1 MVPPLLRLSLVFVV
15 LGVTGL
21 RVLPAADIDFSHEI
35 VPILRKHCGE
45 CHTGSASQ
53 GDFSLNTRKQLLDGG
68 AEGPAVVL
76 DDVDAS
82 TLLQRI
88 SSTDPD
94 QQMPPEGPR
103 LAPDEISTLRRWILA
118 DLPWEAGFSFAP
130 TSYDPPLLL
139 RRPELPAAVDGREHP
154 IDRIIDNY
162 FVAAGR
168 SLPQPLDDGHFVR
181 RVSLDL
187 TGLLPEP
194 ETLQAFLSNRST
206 SKRSEYISELI
217 ANETAYAEHWLS
229 FWNDLLRN
237 DYDGTGFITGGRKQ
251 ISAWLYKSLIT
262 NKPYDQF
269 ARELLA
275 PTEEST
281 GFADG
286 IRWRGTVS
294 AGQTVEI
301 QFAQSVG
308 QSFLGINLKCASCHD
323 SFVDRW
329 KLEDAYGLAAIYA
342 ESPQE
347 IHRCDKP
354 LGKIA
359 EAKWMFPE
367 LGQIDPQA
375 ARPERLRQLASLMTH
390 PDNGRFARTIV
401 NRLWHRLMGRGI
413 VHPLDA
419 METAPWNEDLLDYL
433 ASDFVDHGYDLKHT
447 LNLIATSQAY
457 QSQSQIISEEHAEAD
472 FQYLGPHAKRLTAEQ
487 FVDALWQITGEA
499 PTNIDA
505 PVSRGPVLDST
516 QQLPLVGNWVWSS
529 SDGSAAVPLAGESL
543 TIAKTVSLAALP
555 TRATAMIT
563 CDNSYALYV
572 NQRRVSQ
579 GENWE
584 QPQVVDLLPYLRAGD
599 NRFLIVARNGGD
611 APNPAGLF
619 FAARW
624 QMPDGSQ
631 QSLGSDREWEWTS
644 ALPQAIDNGNAVTF
658 TVIPSDW
665 QPVALVANPNVWM
678 PRVGPAIQKAWQE
691 ASGLPLPMVRASLRK
706 SDFLQ
711 RTLGRPNRDQIVSVR
726 PDLLSTLE
734 AIDLNNAQ
742 MLADLLQSGAE
753 RITAAQQG
761 DPKRIIDWLYAYA
774 LSRRPTESERS
785 LAMESMGNRAEV
797 LEVEDLM
804 WAILMQ
810 PEFMIVR

>member
-1 MVPPLLRLSLVFVV
+1 MVPPLLRLLLVFVF
-15 LGVTGL
+15 LGMVG
-21 RVLPAADIDFSHEI
+21 PQMISAADIDFSHEI

-53 GDFSLNTRKQLLDGG
+53 GDFSLNTRQQLLDGG
-68 AEGPAVVL
+68 AAGPAAVL
-76 DDVDAS
+76 GDVDSSA
-82 TLLQRI
+82 LLQRI
-88 SSTDPD
+88 LSTDPD

-103 LAPDEISTLRRWILA
+103 LTLQEIDTLRRWIAA
-118 DLPWEAGFSFAP
+118 DLPWEPGFSFAP

-139 RRPELPAAVDGREHP
+139 RRPELPAAVDRREHP
-154 IDRIIDNY
+154 VDRIIDNY
-162 FVAAGR
+162 LVAAGQTR
-168 SLPQPLDDGHFVR
+168 PQPLDDGHFIR

-194 ETLQAFLSNRST
+194 EALQNFLNDPSP
-206 SKRSEYISELI
+206 SKRADFIAELL
-217 ANETAYAEHWLS
+217 ANETDYAEHWLS

-251 ISAWLYKSLIT
+251 ISTWLYNSLIT

-275 PTEEST
+275 PTAEST

-323 SFVDRW
+323 SFIDRW

-354 LGKIA
+354 LGKTA
-359 EAKWMFPE
+359 QAKWMFPE

-375 ARPERLRQLASLMTH
+375 ARPERLQQLANLMTH
-390 PDNGRFARTIV
+390 PDNGRFARTLV
-401 NRLWHRLMGRGI
+401 NRLWHRLMGRGV

-447 LNLIATSQAY
+447 LTLIATSQAY
-457 QSQSQIISEEHAEAD
+457 QSQSQIVSDEHAAAD
-472 FQYLGPHAKRLTAEQ
+472 YRYAGPHAKRLTAEQ
-487 FVDALWQITGEA
+487 FVDALWQITGAA
-499 PTNIDA
+499 PTSIDA
-505 PVSRGPVLDST
+505 PVSRGPILDST
-516 QQLPLVGNWVWSS
+516 QQLPLAGNWVWSS

-543 TIAKTVSLAALP
+543 TVARTLSLAAMP
-555 TRATAMIT
+555 TRASAVIT
-563 CDNSYALYV
+563 CDNSFTLYV

-579 GENWE
+579 SENWE
-584 QPQVVDLLPYLRAGD
+584 QPQMVDLLPFLRPGD
-599 NRFLIVARNGGD
+599 NRFLIVARNAGD

-624 QMPDGSQ
+624 QMPDGTQ
-631 QSLGSDREWEWTS
+631 QSMGTDQQWEWTS
-644 ALPQAIDNGNAVTF
+644 SLPQAIDNGNAVTF
-658 TVIPSDW
+658 TVIPNDW
-665 QPVALVANPNVWM
+665 QPMALVANPNVWI
-678 PRVGPAIQKAWQE
+678 PRVGPALQKAWQD
-691 ASGLPLPMVRASLRK
+691 ASGLPAPMVRASLRK

-711 RTLGRPNRDQIVSVR
+711 RTLGRPNRDQIVSAR

-742 MLADLLQSGAE
+742 MLADLLNSGAQ
-753 RITAAQQG
+753 RITAAHQG
-761 DPKRIIDWLYAYA
+761 DPQRIIDWLYSFA
-774 LSRRPTESERS
+774 LSRQPTDGERS
-785 LAMESMGNRAEV
+785 LAMESMGNRAEM
-797 LEVEDLM
+797 LEVEDLL